1 MDVDDNNMIYLHDPH
16 RDEDDWD
23 IIEIDQLGPDEVFI
37 HIEDADGYEYKGTIT
52 GVMK

>member
-1 MDVDDNNMIYLHDPH
+1 MIYLHDPH

-37 HIEDADGYEYKGTIT
+37 HIKDADGYEYKGTIT
-52 GVMK
+52 GVME